1 MIVSLINKIPGVQHA
16 KLIGI
21 CLLICTLVGGFFYI
35 KHLNSQIDVLNTN
48 NQILENSISEQQMV
62 IDGMKIDI
70 SSIQGYYQQL
80 QTIQQEQSLK
90 MSELQD
96 TFRKSSSGKDRSLG
110 ELAIQK
116 PNLIENV
123 INEGTKDV
131 NRCFEILTGSELK
144 EGESIDDCK

>member
-1 MIVSLINKIPGVQHA
+1 MLGSLVSKIPGVQHA

-35 KHLNSQIDVLNTN
+35 KHLNSRIDVLVTN
-48 NQILENSISEQQMV
+48 NQILETSISEQGMV
-62 IDGMKIDI
+62 IDGMQIDI

-80 QTIQQEQSLK
+80 QTVQQEQSLK
-90 MSELQD
+90 MTELQD
-96 TFRKSSSGKDRSLG
+96 TFSKSSSGKDRSLG

-116 PNLIENV
+116 PKLIENV